1 MDSAHRRK
9 VDQPVSNPT
18 SAWLPSQK
26 GLLSEAPQRQSAP
39 PVPRDGLL
47 IGGLNRDGPLHH
59 ERSVLGGPDVERVV
73 LAVVGRGKVVDRD
86 TSGVFESLIVASV
99 TEGPVAGAAAATE
112 RHARVGEQRVAV
124 AIEQFGVAVNEKGPL
139 GNSEMRFSSGMGSGA
154 VPLRVRW
161 RAPVGHRGTTAST
174 ASGSARSDSI
184 QGRLSGLKTS
194 GSPSTQAWAWMQRSW
209 SQVTVTS
216 SPS

>member
-59 ERSVLGGPDVERVV
+59 ERPVLRGSNAERAV
-73 LAVVGRGKVVDRD
+73 VVGRGEAVDGDVSFVREPL
-86 TSGVFESLIVASV
+86 VVASV

-112 RHARVGEQRVAV
+112 RHARVGEQCVAV
-124 AIEQFGVAVNEKGPL
+124 AIE
-139 GNSEMRFSSGMGSGA
+139 
-154 VPLRVRW
+154 
-161 RAPVGHRGTTAST
+161 
-174 ASGSARSDSI
+174 
-184 QGRLSGLKTS
+184 
-194 GSPSTQAWAWMQRSW
+194 
-209 SQVTVTS
+209 
-216 SPS
+216 

>member
-59 ERSVLGGPDVERVV
+59 ERPVLRGSNAER
-73 LAVVGRGKVVDRD
+73 AVVGREEAVDGDVSFVREPLVVAP
-86 TSGVFESLIVASV
+86 VA
-99 TEGPVAGAAAATE
+99 EGLVAGAAAATGH
-112 RHARVGEQRVAV
+112 HARVGEQRVAV
-124 AIEQFGVAVNEKGPL
+124 AIEQFGVAMNEKGPL
-139 GNSEMRFSSGMGSGA
+139 GNSEMRFSPGMGSGA

-174 ASGSARSDSI
+174 ASGSAWSGLI
-184 QGRLSGLKTS
+184 QGCRSGSKTS
-194 GSPSTQAWAWMQRSW
+194 GSPSTQA
-209 SQVTVTS
+209 
-216 SPS
+216 

>member
-59 ERSVLGGPDVERVV
+59 ERPVLRGSNAERAVV
-73 LAVVGRGKVVDRD
+73 AAVVGVVGRGKVVDRD
-86 TSGVFESLIVASV
+86 TSGVFEALIVASV
-99 TEGPVAGAAAATE
+99 TEGLVAGAAAATE

-124 AIEQFGVAVNEKGPL
+124 AIEQFAVAMNEMGPL

-154 VPLRVRW
+154 VP
-161 RAPVGHRGTTAST
+161 
-174 ASGSARSDSI
+174 
-184 QGRLSGLKTS
+184 
-194 GSPSTQAWAWMQRSW
+194 
-209 SQVTVTS
+209 
-216 SPS
+216 

>member
-39 PVPRDGLL
+39 PVPRGGLL

-59 ERSVLGGPDVERVV
+59 ERPVLRGSNAERAVV
-73 LAVVGRGKVVDRD
+73 GVVGRGETVDDDVSFVR
-86 TSGVFESLIVASV
+86 EPLIVASV
-99 TEGPVAGAAAATE
+99 TEGLAAGAAAATE

-124 AIEQFGVAVNEKGPL
+124 AIEQFGVAMNEKGPL

-174 ASGSARSDSI
+174 ASGSAW
-184 QGRLSGLKTS
+184 SGLIQECRSGSKTS

-209 SQVTVTS
+209 SQVTVIS

>member
-59 ERSVLGGPDVERVV
+59 ERPVLRGSNAERAVV
-73 LAVVGRGKVVDRD
+73 VGVVGRGKVVDRD
-86 TSGVFESLIVASV
+86 TSGVFEVLIVASV
-99 TEGPVAGAAAATE
+99 TEGLVAGAAAATE
-112 RHARVGEQRVAV
+112 HHARVGEQRVAV

-174 ASGSARSDSI
+174 ASGSAWSGLI
-184 QGRLSGLKTS
+184 QGRRSGSKTS
-194 GSPSTQAWAWMQRSW
+194 GSPSTQA
-209 SQVTVTS
+209 
-216 SPS
+216 

>member
-1 MDSAHRRK
+1 MDSAHLDGK

-59 ERSVLGGPDVERVV
+59 ERPVLRGSNAERAVV
-73 LAVVGRGKVVDRD
+73 VGVVGRGKVVDRD
-86 TSGVFESLIVASV
+86 TSGVFEALIVASV
-99 TEGPVAGAAAATE
+99 TEGLVAGAAAATE
-112 RHARVGEQRVAV
+112 HHARVGEQRVAV
-124 AIEQFGVAVNEKGPL
+124 AIEQFGVAMNEKGPL

-174 ASGSARSDSI
+174 ASGSAWSGLI
-184 QGRLSGLKTS
+184 QGRRSGSKTS
-194 GSPSTQAWAWMQRSW
+194 GSPSTQA
-209 SQVTVTS
+209 
-216 SPS
+216 

>member
-1 MDSAHRRK
+1 MLKLPRSHAPTLHIWLAGGTPYGFGTSRRK

-47 IGGLNRDGPLHH
+47 IGGLNRDGPLDH
-59 ERSVLGGPDVERVV
+59 EWSVLGGPDVERVV

-86 TSGVFESLIVASV
+86 TSGVFEALIVASV

-124 AIEQFGVAVNEKGPL
+124 AIEQFGVAMNEKGPL
-139 GNSEMRFSSGMGSGA
+139 GNSEMRFSSGTGSEA

-174 ASGSARSDSI
+174 ASGSA
-184 QGRLSGLKTS
+184 
-194 GSPSTQAWAWMQRSW
+194 
-209 SQVTVTS
+209 
-216 SPS
+216 